1 MRYGLIM
8 PIRIELDGGDGV
20 ADLVVRLRA
29 DTGLTHT
36 ELAERMGTKQPTVSR
51 WESGGDEPRLS
62 TLRRLA
68 AACGHRVVLTLEPDD
83 GVDRAQIRQQL
94 AMTPEERLESVVNVS
109 RLLATARP
117 VS

>member
-1 MRYGLIM
+1 MA
-8 PIRIELDGGDGV
+8 IRIELDGGDGI
-20 ADLVVRLRA
+20 ADLVLRLRTDA
-29 DTGLTHT
+29 HLTQS
-36 ELAERMGTKQPTVSR
+36 ELADRMRTKQPTVSR

-94 AMTPEERLESVVNVS
+94 AMTPEERLESVVNIS
-109 RLLATARP
+109 RALAAARP